1 MPASLYGGNGLMC
14 KNCRDSENKDDYSWI
29 KLCSQ
34 MDVRLSE
41 VVLNLDK
48 RIADCLVPC
57 RGGSRDFKG
66 GVHNQ
71 RYACIHHTECPS
83 LEGGSK
89 SGMVTQ
95 IK

>member
-1 MPASLYGGNGLMC
+1 MIIISY
-14 KNCRDSENKDDYSWI
+14 I
-29 KLCSQ
+29 CSVP
-34 MDVRLSE
+34 DFE
-41 VVLNLDK
+41 
-48 RIADCLVPC
+48 LVNAI

-71 RYACIHHTECPS
+71 RYTCIYHTECPS

-89 SGMVTQ
+89 SGMITQ

>member
-1 MPASLYGGNGLMC
+1 MNLSYYCILM
-14 KNCRDSENKDDYSWI
+14 
-29 KLCSQ
+29 KLSRCIGANDQ
-34 MDVRLSE
+34 NRGFLQTLE
-41 VVLNLDK
+41 
-48 RIADCLVPC
+48 P

-71 RYACIHHTECPS
+71 RYTCIHHTECPS
-83 LEGGSK
+83 LEGDSK

>member
-1 MPASLYGGNGLMC
+1 MLLHSIYVYIHPVLSSPVATIQWSRHASQKWQPLISIIIY
-14 KNCRDSENKDDYSWI
+14 
-29 KLCSQ
+29 
-34 MDVRLSE
+34 
-41 VVLNLDK
+41 
-48 RIADCLVPC
+48 A

-71 RYACIHHTECPS
+71 RYTCIHHTECPS

-89 SGMVTQ
+89 SGMITQ

>member
-1 MPASLYGGNGLMC
+1 MYLYVLFFVEIIIIQTCSL
-14 KNCRDSENKDDYSWI
+14 DSYVVMILCI
-29 KLCSQ
+29 KGELY
-34 MDVRLSE
+34 
-41 VVLNLDK
+41 
-48 RIADCLVPC
+48 

-71 RYACIHHTECPS
+71 RYTCIHHTECPS

-89 SGMVTQ
+89 SGMITQ

>member
-1 MPASLYGGNGLMC
+1 M
-14 KNCRDSENKDDYSWI
+14 
-29 KLCSQ
+29 
-34 MDVRLSE
+34 
-41 VVLNLDK
+41 
-48 RIADCLVPC
+48 C

-71 RYACIHHTECPS
+71 RYTCIHHTECPS

-89 SGMVTQ
+89 SGMITQ